1 MLRYVLVLAAVG
13 SIAFVTTQ
21 ATAQRVIVN
30 QTKSPLKSFD
40 VNHGNRKVFFGLED
54 LRGRTITFDQHVVP
68 ANFTTVAFRPD
79 DDTVDKLDVFNGESA
94 LSTWELFIENDV
106 DCVG

>member
-40 VNHGNRKVFFGLED
+40 VNHGNRKFFL
-54 LRGRTITFDQHVVP
+54 
-68 ANFTTVAFRPD
+68 
-79 DDTVDKLDVFNGESA
+79 A
-94 LSTWELFIENDV
+94 LKI
-106 DCVG
+106 